1 MQTDKQLGIQ
11 LRLQSDEGRGDTGND
26 KMAEPATVQV
36 AVLKLRKTQTNA
48 TKSNNARPTTP
59 ATVTQKLNLVRI
71 NYYKSIKSSKNKV

>member
-48 TKSNNARPTTP
+48 TKSNNARYSNSK
-59 ATVTQKLNLVRI
+59 TQFSQDKLL
-71 NYYKSIKSSKNKV
+71 